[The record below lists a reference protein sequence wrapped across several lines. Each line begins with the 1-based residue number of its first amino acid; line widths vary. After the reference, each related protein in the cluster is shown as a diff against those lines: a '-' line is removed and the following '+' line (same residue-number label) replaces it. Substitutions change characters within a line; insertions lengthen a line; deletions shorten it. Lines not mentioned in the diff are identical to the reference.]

1 MIDVAAFIELFK
13 QMSKD
18 FQAISKRFESF
29 SVQSKK
35 ERFLRSVKFD
45 EKLERI
51 DERKLEALHA
61 RFDSLERLSSVG
73 TYPVIVNQRLGK

>member
-35 ERFLRSVKFD
+35 
-45 EKLERI
+45 
-51 DERKLEALHA
+51 
-61 RFDSLERLSSVG
+61 
-73 TYPVIVNQRLGK
+73 GKVFEISEI